1 MARPYPRKFLYEEQS
16 YLGPHYLIE
25 LVDHNRLNVQESSP
39 CIPLLI
45 EPHSYATPTEKQW
58 AVFEKKLYSLEL
70 ESLNQEGICDGTWID
85 IWITFKKR
93 VKLSIHLGDTAKLRP
108 LHLAL
113 NPLTKCSEYPRGL
126 FAP

>member
-1 MARPYPRKFLYEEQS
+1 MAKPYPRKFFYEEQS

-25 LVDHNRLNVQESSP
+25 LVENNRLNVQETSP
-39 CIPLLI
+39 CIPPLI

-58 AVFEKKLYSLEL
+58 AAFEKKLYSLEL
-70 ESLNQEGICDGTWID
+70 ESLNQEGICDGTWVD
-85 IWITFKKR
+85 IWITFKRR
-93 VKLSIHLGDTAKLRP
+93 VKLSIHLGDTTKLRP

-126 FAP
+126 FVK

>member
-25 LVDHNRLNVQESSP
+25 LVGNNRLNVQESSP
-39 CIPLLI
+39 GIPHLN

-93 VKLSIHLGDTAKLRP
+93 VKLSIHLGDTTKLRP

-126 FAP
+126 FVE